1 MKLTLIA
8 AVTAGLLA
16 GAAAA
21 QDHSAHPAHHSF
33 VPPGQVKWGA
43 GPASLPPGAQASVLY
58 GDPAKEGPFSLRLK
72 LPAGYRIA
80 PHTHPKPEMVT
91 VISGMFNVGM
101 GANANR
107 AAARALGAGGF
118 VGMDPGMQH
127 YAFIDRP
134 TEIQLNS
141 TGPWSISYVNP
152 ADDPR
157 RLSK

>member
-1 MKLTLIA
+1 MKITLALA
-8 AVTAGLLA
+8 ASAAMLA
-16 GAAAA
+16 GAVSA
-21 QDHSAHPAHHSF
+21 QDHAAHAAQHNF
-33 VPPGQVKWGA
+33 VAPGQVKWGA

-91 VISGMFNVGM
+91 VISGTFNVGM
-101 GANANR
+101 GSTANR
-107 AAARALGAGGF
+107 AATRALAAGGF
-118 VGMDPGMQH
+118 VGMDPGTQH
-127 YAFIDRP
+127 YVFIDAP

-141 TGPWSISYVNP
+141 TGPWSITYLNP

-157 RLSK
+157 RKK